1 MMILVCLELSIEV
14 SARDSESATK
24 IFPSLLSDKH
34 PQPILNNLP
43 RIKRYGISNET
54 VVIPGKLRRVITKDD
69 NMTSQEPRIFLK
81 KINVNDNSNR
91 GLRADADDTEIR
103 KLHQTD
109 LEQAQTQASKAPGIP
124 ETYKMSQSTQG
135 RPAFHVVRDDL
146 DFDTDSGIFSRR
158 EARLNIENDQQ
169 EFPSFASQFFGSFGE
184 FSQSSFDVPKSS
196 HISHNDD
203 HYYDPDTNNYN
214 QRPHLDL
221 KPHHD
226 QPHGGFH
233 SHHQGGL
240 HQQVDKPRP
249 LKPPKREI
257 LSSYHEKPLVNDK
270 YSSLKDVSALYVE
283 DPWKHIDK
291 VCFSDSSQMIE
302 GS

>member
-1 MMILVCLELSIEV
+1 MILVCLELSIEV
-14 SARDSESATK
+14 SARDSENAIK

-34 PQPILNNLP
+34 PQPVLNNLP

-54 VVIPGKLRRVITKDD
+54 VVIPGRLRTVITKDD
-69 NMTSQEPRIFLK
+69 NMTSKEPRIFVK
-81 KINVNDNSNR
+81 KINVNDNSKR
-91 GLRADADDTEIR
+91 GFKTDADDTEIR
-103 KLHQTD
+103 KLDQTD
-109 LEQAQTQASKAPGIP
+109 LEQYQHRSLKAPGIT
-124 ETYKMSQSTQG
+124 ETYKVSQSIQG
-135 RPAFHVVRDDL
+135 RPAFHVVRDDF
-146 DFDTDSGIFSRR
+146 DFDSDRVFSRR
-158 EARLNIENDQQ
+158 EARLNIENDHE

-196 HISHNDD
+196 HNDD
-203 HYYDPDTNNYN
+203 HYYDPGTKKYN
-214 QRPHLDL
+214 QRPHLDI

-233 SHHQGGL
+233 SQHQSGHHHQ
-240 HQQVDKPRP
+240 VEKPRP

-257 LSSYHEKPLVNDK
+257 LSSYHEKPLVHDK

-291 VCFSDSSQMIE
+291 VCFLDFSKTENLICN
-302 GS
+302 